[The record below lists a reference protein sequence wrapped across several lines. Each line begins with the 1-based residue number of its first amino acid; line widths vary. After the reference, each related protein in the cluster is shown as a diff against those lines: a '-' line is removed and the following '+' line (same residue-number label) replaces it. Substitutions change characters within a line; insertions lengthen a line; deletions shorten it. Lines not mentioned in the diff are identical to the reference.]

1 MFKRNCFYFFKQ
13 NKHDQAYTY
22 FSEAIELNIEKNFEL
37 GIIDNYLGMALVNA
51 AMNQKLEGK
60 INLKLAYD
68 ISKKLNAYSKILKIE
83 ETN

>member
-1 MFKRNCFYFFKQ
+1 
-13 NKHDQAYTY
+13 
-22 FSEAIELNIEKNFEL
+22 
-37 GIIDNYLGMALVNA
+37 MALVNA